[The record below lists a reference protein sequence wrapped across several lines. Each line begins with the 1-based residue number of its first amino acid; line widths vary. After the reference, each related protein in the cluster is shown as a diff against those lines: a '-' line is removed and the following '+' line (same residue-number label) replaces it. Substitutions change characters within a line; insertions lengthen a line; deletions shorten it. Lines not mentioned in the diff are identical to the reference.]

1 MNRST
6 LLELRIEAIKANK
19 AEQKRLNARRAAL
32 LDRVQKT
39 A

>member
-1 MNRST
+1 MNCST
-6 LLELRIEAIKANK
+6 LQKLQKLRIEAIK